1 MWNGSS
7 RRTRKWT
14 IDTTRAPAQSALML
28 RRSGLVTSIALAVAV
43 GCGSPNYV
51 IVHNP
56 VASVRVSPAL
66 DTIPFGGTVALQVA
80 TFDLNGPP
88 TIPDHHPVWT
98 SLNTAIF
105 DVDSVG

>member
-56 VASVRVSPAL
+56 VASVRVSPAST
-66 DTIPFGGTVALQVA
+66 TIPWGGPSPPEGA
-80 TFDLNGPP
+80 TFDQTGPP

-98 SLNTAIF
+98 SLN
-105 DVDSVG
+105 